1 MRLGWIKW
9 ALLLVIAV
17 PVAVLVVGYI
27 ILTSQDFDEIRR
39 LAENEVQ
46 KATGRELQIE
56 GPIDIAL
63 SLTPAIRLE
72 GIRFANAPGGGAEDM
87 ARAERLEVQVAL
99 LPLLQSEIEVQ
110 RLVLVDADIL
120 LETDAEG
127 RANWDFSQDSADG
140 EEQPAEPASDGGAQ
154 GEPQLPRLEAVTIE
168 NARVTWRDGRSGESL
183 ALTVEEAQISET
195 ENSLNLDVSGTYQ
208 EIPFALEGQV
218 GAPALILSGADVPVD
233 LEGHLADTAFAV
245 EGLVTAPDENP
256 GADLHISLDGSDL
269 PALSRLA
276 GRDLPDIGAYS
287 LAGRFGY
294 SSDALTF
301 EAVEGSLAESSFQAE
316 GQVAGLNEGAPRVE
330 ARVRGEGPALEAL
343 ASLGGAEAPPLGAWT
358 LDTALVAAP
367 DGITLS
373 DLSAQVGE
381 NAVTGQVELALGG
394 DRPRLNAR
402 IASDFLDLTALM
414 PEGSEDDGGDDSSGS
429 GEDSPFLIPDTPLPL
444 DALRTLDGEVE
455 LQVGRLRLPNELELE
470 SIDVLARLSAG
481 DLTLEPR
488 NLSFYEG
495 QLSGQLRLDASQQ
508 PPALVSDLTLSG
520 LNLGRLMRER
530 EISDSMQGLL
540 DARLDLSGRGNSP
553 RTLASSL
560 NGESE
565 LEVGEGV
572 ISNRLLAIVGSGLN
586 EIMNPLFGEQDTT
599 SLHCVISQITF
610 EDGVATNRAALI
622 DTSTFSVAGS
632 GRVDLRDESLDM
644 HFDTSSRVPAL
655 VSLAIPF
662 NVRDT
667 LKEPRFAPDPL
678 GTAQRAAEMAGIAI
692 APPAALSAMLGMS
705 ESEAESENPCAVALE
720 AAGTEPAE
728 TSAPQQQIEDMG
740 RQLQENLPQDLEGAG
755 DEIGRQ
761 LRGLFGN

>member
-9 ALLLVIAV
+9 ALLLVVAV

-39 LAENEVQ
+39 LAETEVE
-46 KATGRELQIE
+46 KATGRELRIE

-63 SLTPAIRLE
+63 SLTPSIRLE
-72 GIRFANAPGGGAEDM
+72 GIRFANAPGGSAEDM

-110 RLVLVDADIL
+110 RFVLVNADIL

-127 RANWDFSQDSADG
+127 RANWDFSQDTAEG
-140 EEQPAEPASDGGAQ
+140 EEEPAAPTSDDRTQ
-154 GEPQLPRLEAVTIE
+154 GEPQLPRLEAVTIQ
-168 NARVTWRDGRSGESL
+168 NARVTWRDGLSGESL
-183 ALTVEEAQISET
+183 ALAIEEAQISET
-195 ENSLNLDVSGTYQ
+195 ENRLDLQVSGAYQ
-208 EIPFALEGQV
+208 ELPFTVEGQV
-218 GAPALILSGADVPVD
+218 GAPAMILSGADTPID

-245 EGLVTAPDENP
+245 EGLLTAPNENP
-256 GADLHISLDGSDL
+256 GADLQISLEGNDL

-294 SSDALTF
+294 GGDALTF
-301 EAVEGSLAESSFQAE
+301 EGVEGSLAESSFQAD
-316 GQVAGLNEGAPRVE
+316 GRVSGLNDGAPRVD
-330 ARVRGEGPALEAL
+330 ARLRGEGPALERLAAL
-343 ASLGGAEAPPLGAWT
+343 AGAEAPALGAWM
-358 LDTALVAAP
+358 LDTTVAAAS
-367 DGITLS
+367 DGVTLS

-381 NAVTGQVELALGG
+381 NALTGEVELALGG
-394 DRPRLNAR
+394 ERPRIDAR
-402 IASDFLDLTALM
+402 IASDFLDLTALL
-414 PEGSEDDGGDDSSGS
+414 PADAENGDGAGNSGS
-429 GEDSPFLIPDTPLPL
+429 GEDSPFVIPDTPLPL

-470 SIDVLARLSAG
+470 SIDLLARLSAG
-481 DLTLEPR
+481 DLTIEPR

-495 QLSGQLRLDASQQ
+495 QLSGLLRLDASQQ
-508 PPALVSDLTLSG
+508 PPALRSDLTLNG

-530 EISDSMQGLL
+530 EISEAMQGLL
-540 DARLDLSGRGNSP
+540 DARIDLSGRGNTP
-553 RTLASSL
+553 RSLASSL

-586 EIMNPLFGEQDTT
+586 EIMNPLFGDQDTT

-632 GRVDLRDESLDM
+632 GRIDFRDESLDM

-662 NVRDT
+662 NVRGT

-678 GTAQRAAEMAGIAI
+678 GTAQRAAEMAGIAV

-705 ESEAESENPCAVALE
+705 ESEAADENPCAVALDAE
-720 AAGTEPAE
+720 ATEPAE
-728 TSAPQQQIEDMG
+728 EAAPQQQIEDMG
-740 RQLQENLPQDLEGAG
+740 RQLQENLPDDLEGAG
-755 DEIGRQ
+755 EEIGRQ